1 MEAGRHW
8 QSPPGLP
15 KRLAAAAL
23 LIAATS
29 ASAAATSTEPLSPA
43 DSKCVT
49 PKGTP
54 MVTVRRRPEEPGLRV
69 DSCRFMEAAGCLSVS
84 CKDCTIWECHQAP
97 CSDACFAADDYD
109 CPFLMV
115 HGIALE
121 MTQSLQ
127 TDVGML
133 TFLLT

>member
-1 MEAGRHW
+1 MFKWLQAALSCFLAVSEAIQCEAGRHW

-43 DSKCVT
+43 NSKCVT

-69 DSCRFMEAAGCLSVS
+69 DSCRFMGLARLTVS
-84 CKDCTIWECHQAP
+84 Q
-97 CSDACFAADDYD
+97 
-109 CPFLMV
+109 
-115 HGIALE
+115 
-121 MTQSLQ
+121 LQ
-127 TDVGML
+127 
-133 TFLLT
+133 